1 MSEPS
6 NRDKTLTPY
15 DQVARMYSLRNPH
28 DPISPERA
36 QAIGVA
42 AIMKLKA
49 KMKSEAEGKYI
60 QAHRSRFRSLEL
72 GVRMML

>member
-1 MSEPS
+1 MRNMSES

-36 QAIGVA
+36 QAIGVG

-49 KMKSEAEGKYI
+49 KMKSEAECRKMTQLRRASI
-60 QAHRSRFRSLEL
+60 
-72 GVRMML
+72 

>member
-1 MSEPS
+1 MRNMSKDS
-6 NRDKTLTPY
+6 KRDITLTPY

-36 QAIGVA
+36 QAIGVG

-49 KMKSEAEGKYI
+49 KMKSEAECRRI
-60 QAHRSRFRSLEL
+60 TQLRRASI
-72 GVRMML
+72 

>member
-1 MSEPS
+1 MRNMSES

-36 QAIGVA
+36 QAIGVG

-49 KMKSEAEGKYI
+49 KIRSEAECRRI
-60 QAHRSRFRSLEL
+60 TQLRRAST
-72 GVRMML
+72 